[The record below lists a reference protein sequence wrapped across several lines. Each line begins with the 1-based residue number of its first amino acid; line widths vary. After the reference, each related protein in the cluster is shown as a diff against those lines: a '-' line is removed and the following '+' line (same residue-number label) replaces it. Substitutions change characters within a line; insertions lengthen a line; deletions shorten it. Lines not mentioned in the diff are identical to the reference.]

1 MRGLLSTRLFSFFS
15 SIYLLCG
22 CPFVLLHGATRP
34 IKQCVV
40 SLQEVKMIYSIRSAQ
55 FSAFLATGKRT
66 PTTDEVCD
74 ALTAIKE
81 AYPMLEPTDVSS

>member
-1 MRGLLSTRLFSFFS
+1 MRGAAEYEIFLLFFFFIS
-15 SIYLLCG
+15 
-22 CPFVLLHGATRP
+22 V
-34 IKQCVV
+34 VWV
-40 SLQEVKMIYSIRSAQ
+40 SLCVAPRCHAPHQTMRCLFAEVKMIYSIRSAQ